1 MAKHVI
7 SIKRLWQSDNSTIST
22 YEVSGSTIKEYI
34 LERPGPDTTVSGQIK
49 RIPEESYKIK
59 WHSSNIASVKS
70 HNPVPLLYN
79 A

>member
-22 YEVSGSTIKEYI
+22 YEVSGSTIKGYI
-34 LERPGPDTTVSGQIK
+34 LERPGPDTTASGQIK
-49 RIPEESYKIK
+49 RIPEGSYKIK

-70 HNPVPLLYN
+70 NNPVPILYN